1 MSFLIPTAGRL
12 AAAFAFAVAV
22 ALPARAE
29 LAQPTGEQVL
39 KVDGAITETNADGAA
54 LFDMAMLQALPAAEF
69 TTATQW
75 TEGDKTFKGV
85 PLKALLE
92 SVGATGTKIT
102 ATALN
107 NYSVDIPMDA
117 LTDDAPIVAYFIDG
131 EEFSRRDKG
140 PLWIVFPYDSG
151 AEYQTELVYGWS
163 IWQLATLTVAE

>member
-1 MSFLIPTAGRL
+1 MSFLIPATGRL
-12 AAAFAFAVAV
+12 AAAFAFAVAL
-22 ALPARAE
+22 AMPGHAE

-39 KVDGAITETNADGAA
+39 KIDGAITETNADGAA
-54 LFDMAMLQALPAAEF
+54 VFDIAMLQALPAGEF
-69 TTATQW
+69 TTSTQW

-107 NYSVDIPMDA
+107 NYSVEIPMDA
-117 LTDDAPIVAYFIDG
+117 LGDDAPIVAYFIDG

-151 AEYQTELVYGWS
+151 AEYQTELVFGWS
-163 IWQLATLTVAE
+163 IWQLATLTIAE